1 MKDKL
6 ILVMDCGATNVRS
19 VAINSK
25 GQIKAIHSVSNNT
38 RPDPEYPQYVIW
50 DAKEIW
56 NKLVQCTREV
66 FKQIDPGQIAGVT
79 ITTFGVDG
87 APFDATGNMLYPVI
101 SWQCQRTTPIMENID
116 KYIPLNELYQ
126 ISGVQPAGINT
137 INKLIWLKENKP
149 RVLEKMD
156 AYLFIPS
163 IFVYYLTGEMVTDF
177 TMASTS
183 MLTDLNEQ
191 DLSGKILSSIGLVK
205 EQFPKTVKPGE
216 IAGKV
221 IPGASGETGIPEGV
235 PVIVAGHDTQF
246 AIFGSGADENVP
258 VLSSGTW
265 EILMARVNEANI
277 NQDTFNAGLTTEFD
291 AIPGL
296 YNMGVNSI
304 GSGVIEWMKKMYF
317 ADEKGKDSIW
327 ETMIC
332 EAEKEP
338 AGSNGIFI
346 HPTFF
351 PGSMDNTKG
360 TIFGLS
366 MNTTRGSIFRAT
378 LEALACL
385 TRKNLELIQTSG
397 GFKAKKIICV
407 GGGSK
412 NRLWNQIRANVTGVP
427 IELISQKETTV
438 LGAALFA
445 MAAIGIYDSPEEAKQ
460 NINFEPQH
468 VQPQEDVDYEAVYQR
483 FLKLPGQLKNIYR

>member
-1 MKDKL
+1 MSEKL

-19 VAINSK
+19 VAINPK

-38 RPDPEYPQYVIW
+38 RPDTKYPQYVIW

-56 NKLVQCTREV
+56 SKLVQCTKEV
-66 FKQIDPGQIAGVT
+66 LKQIDPNHIAGVT

-87 APFDATGNMLYPVI
+87 APFDASGNMLYPVI

-116 KYIPLNELYQ
+116 QYIPLNELYQ

-137 INKLIWLKENKP
+137 INKLIWLKENEP
-149 RVLEKMD
+149 GVLEKMD

-163 IFVYYLTGEMVTDF
+163 IFLYYLTGEMVTDF

-183 MLTDLNEQ
+183 MLTSLKDQ
-191 DLSGKILSSIGLVK
+191 DMSEKILSSIGLTK
-205 EQFPKTVKPGE
+205 KQFPQMAKPGE

-221 IPGASGETGIPEGV
+221 MSHASGETGIPEGI
-235 PVIVAGHDTQF
+235 PVIVSGHDTQF
-246 AIFGSGADENVP
+246 AIYGSGADENVP

-265 EILMARVNEANI
+265 EILMARVSEANI
-277 NQDTFNAGLTTEFD
+277 NNDTLNAGLTTEFD

-304 GSGVIEWMKKMYF
+304 GSGVIEWVKRMYF
-317 ADEKGKDSIW
+317 ADEKNNDTVW
-327 ETMIC
+327 ETMIS
-332 EAEKEP
+332 EAENEP
-338 AGSNGIFI
+338 AGSNGVFV

-360 TIFGLS
+360 TVFGLT
-366 MNTTRGSIFRAT
+366 MNTTRGSMFRAT

-385 TRKNLELIQTSG
+385 NRKNIELLQKSG

-412 NRLWNQIRANVTGVP
+412 NRLWNQIRADVTGIP

-445 MAAIGIYDSPEEAKQ
+445 MAAVGIYNSPEEAKQ
-460 NINFEPQH
+460 HIDFEPQH
-468 VQPQEDVDYEAVYQR
+468 IQPREDVDYDAVYQR
-483 FLKLPGQLKNIYR
+483 FLKLPGQLQNIYG